1 MWAAMQ
7 RTMALEQRSQL
18 LQRTAIN
25 GEEDEEERMELNEI
39 NHSVP
44 ELDETQLHTCHNAH
58 PTYIFCLQCFDASFL
73 CNSNPLIAKSARNIY
88 VLSIY

>member
-1 MWAAMQ
+1 MWVAMQ

-25 GEEDEEERMELNEI
+25 GEEDEEERMEFNEI

-58 PTYIFCLQCFDASFL
+58 PTYIFAFSALMRRFSATVTPSLQS
-73 CNSNPLIAKSARNIY
+73 PLVIY
-88 VLSIY
+88 MF